1 MSMISK
7 SGFRFSEKIMLPPRM
22 LKCLEERWSART
34 LKRIFATVA
43 LTLALASPAFA
54 HGGSLGHFGGWHG
67 HPNQRFM
74 GHLMQSEARG
84 HRMRQSLGGD
94 AVYWPGGEYEGYEP
108 EHPPMDRELCSSDRP
123 WCRPPK

>member
-1 MSMISK
+1 
-7 SGFRFSEKIMLPPRM
+7 M

-34 LKRIFATVA
+34 MKRIFATVA

-54 HGGSLGHFGGWHG
+54 HGGSLGHFGARHA
-67 HPNQRFM
+67 HLNQRFNLNQRFI
-74 GHLMQSEARG
+74 GHPMQTEARG

-123 WCRPPK
+123 WCRPSK